1 MSSAFSTG
9 GLEIITDGEK
19 AGSWGDITS
28 NNLRILERMASVA
41 GGITLSGTTHLL
53 TVADGSLSEGHYG
66 VLVLGGSPSGT
77 NTVTISP
84 NDSMRMFH
92 VLNSS
97 GQSAIFTQ
105 GSGGNVTVAN
115 GASAVIYCDGA
126 GVGAEVVDLTS
137 TFAAAGTLADISA
150 LAVTDGNVIVGD
162 GSNWVAESG
171 ATART
176 SLGAQAQGDVLDDL
190 NTLGANAA
198 DSEIAV
204 GTGAGALA
212 WESGDTL
219 RTSIGVG
226 TGDSPQLTGIELGH
240 ATDTTI
246 TRVSAGLVAI
256 EGDTI
261 ASLTATQTMTN
272 KTLTAPA
279 IHNPTLTGSV
289 VEDVYDHGT
298 PGATPAIEPANGT
311 IQTMTLSEDATPTD
325 SMASGESITLMVDEG
340 TTNFTVTWTSLVD
353 QWVGGS
359 APTLPATGSYAV
371 IVLWKVSTTV
381 YASYSGDLSAP

>member
-1 MSSAFSTG
+1 MASTYSAG
-9 GLEIITDGEK
+9 GLEVITDGEK

-28 NNLRILERMASVA
+28 NNLQILERMASVA
-41 GGITLSGTTHLL
+41 GAITLSGTEHIL
-53 TVADGSLSEGHYG
+53 TVSDGSLSDGHYG
-66 VLVLGGSPSGT
+66 VLVLGGSPSGP
-77 NTVTISP
+77 NTITISP

-105 GSGGNVTVAN
+105 GNGGNVTVAN

-126 GVGAEVVDLTS
+126 SDSAEVVDLTS
-137 TFAAAGTLADISA
+137 TFAAVGTLADISA

-198 DSEIAV
+198 DGEIAV

-212 WESGDTL
+212 WESGATL

-226 TGDSPQLTGIELGH
+226 TGDSPQFTGIELGH
-240 ATDTTI
+240 ATDTTL
-246 TRVSAGLVAI
+246 TRSAAGKLAVEGIDVALLS
-256 EGDTI
+256 G
-261 ASLTATQTMTN
+261 AQTLAD

-279 IHNPTLTGSV
+279 ISNPTLTGSV
-289 VEDVYDHGT
+289 VEDVYDFGT
-298 PGATPAIEPANGT
+298 PGAEPAIEPANGT

-325 SMASGESITLMVDEG
+325 SLAAGESITLMVDDG
-340 TTNFTVTWTSLVD
+340 TGHTVTWTLLVD
-353 QWVGGS
+353 QWVGGA
-359 APTLPATGSYAV
+359 APTLPTTGYAV

-381 YASYSGDLSAP
+381 YASYAGDLSAP

>member
-1 MSSAFSTG
+1 MASTYSTG

-28 NNLRILERMASVA
+28 NNLKILERMASVA
-41 GGITLSGTTHLL
+41 GAITLSGDTHTL
-53 TVADGSLSEGHYG
+53 TVSDGSLSDGHYG
-66 VLVLGGSPSGT
+66 VLVLGGAPSGN
-77 NTVTISP
+77 NTITISP
-84 NDSMRMFH
+84 SDSMRMFH

-126 GVGAEVVDLTS
+126 GSGAEVVDLTS
-137 TFAAAGTLADISA
+137 TFAPVGTLADISA

-198 DSEIAV
+198 DGEIAV

-212 WESGDTL
+212 WESEATL

-226 TGDSPQLTGIELGH
+226 TGDSPQFAGIELGH
-240 ATDTTI
+240 ATDTTL

-279 IHNPTLTGSV
+279 ISNPTLTGSV

-311 IQTMTLSEDATPTD
+311 IQTMTLSENATPTD
-325 SMASGESITLMVDEG
+325 SMASGESITLMVADG
-340 TTNFTVTWTSLVD
+340 ASAYTVTWTSLVD
-353 QWVGGS
+353 EWAGGA
-359 APTLPATGSYAV
+359 APTLPTTGYAV

-381 YASYSGDLSAP
+381 YASYAGDMSAP